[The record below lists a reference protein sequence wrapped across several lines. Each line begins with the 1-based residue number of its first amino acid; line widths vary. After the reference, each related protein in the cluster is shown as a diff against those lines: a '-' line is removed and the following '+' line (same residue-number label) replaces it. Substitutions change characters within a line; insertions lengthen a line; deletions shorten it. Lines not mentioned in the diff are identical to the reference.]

1 MCTVVTLPSHQL
13 SSFLSSLPSPFP
25 FLFHAQWKCLVRCPP
40 FQKLFHPCLH
50 SFKNCF
56 LHPPS
61 VLVFICAGPLD
72 LPRLKKKRQRKPA
85 TASFTCFFSS
95 PFSHLLSPLHF
106 FYYYFCYYYYHTSN
120 KLPNQIL
127 LLICHSQ
134 YHWRS
139 QREGKRYS
147 EHPFAIS
154 AEPDTYKKQIESI
167 SKANEGLFTGAKE
180 NDQIDTLQVLLDA
193 FAIKAQ
199 NI

>member
-85 TASFTCFFSS
+85 TASFTCFFS
-95 PFSHLLSPLHF
+95 PVFSLIFCLLFISFIIIFVIIIITLAISFLIKYF
-106 FYYYFCYYYYHTSN
+106 FLFAILNTTGEARGKGRGIQS
-120 KLPNQIL
+120 IL
-127 LLICHSQ
+127 LLSVQNQTHTRNKFSPSQ
-134 YHWRS
+134 
-139 QREGKRYS
+139 KRMRGFL
-147 EHPFAIS
+147 P
-154 AEPDTYKKQIESI
+154 EPKKM
-167 SKANEGLFTGAKE
+167 
-180 NDQIDTLQVLLDA
+180 
-193 FAIKAQ
+193 IK
-199 NI
+199 